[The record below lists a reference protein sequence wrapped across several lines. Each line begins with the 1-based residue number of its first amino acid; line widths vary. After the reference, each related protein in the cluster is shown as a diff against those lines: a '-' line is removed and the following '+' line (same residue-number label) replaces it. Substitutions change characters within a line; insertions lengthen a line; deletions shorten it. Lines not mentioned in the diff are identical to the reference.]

1 MRVCVATL
9 MWLALMGRTAAALDV
24 EFFDVGAV
32 PMPAERLEAFKL
44 AAEQWERALVDPI
57 TVRINVGFEDFGA
70 AKLGETRVQR
80 TTFALRDVNAALRLG
95 ATSFAEAEAVRAL
108 PMATLPLTDSR
119 GARQDTR
126 ITMSTANAK
135 ALGLGTGLNPF
146 YGQPLAHQADAQIQ
160 FNLKQA
166 DEFDYDPADGI
177 TPRKTDFVA
186 LAAREI
192 GHALGFNSMVDLQD
206 LRSNQGFEIHPST
219 LDLYRFETASRGHD
233 LSGERRHL
241 TAGPAEYF
249 DGTLER
255 ELSWGRAADDPLCDT
270 ANGACPADYWRDPLD
285 GVMSPTL
292 PLGERVPISDADVQ
306 ALDAIGYERAPVFN
320 PRRAVPVARMTV
332 GWFKPADDA
341 PCLGCELPEFPGGE
355 FDDYAPIPEF
365 SELPRELADVEF
377 NLGVQIGLDLG
388 VDGMRNRSGIGF
400 ASFRGEIANR
410 ERFNYA
416 PAPDVPGEQNLLPAV
431 QYPETLPPSIME
443 FYFRSDE
450 TAGNPFTFIAELGE
464 DGAQFDP
471 TIGEHGGYRI
481 TGFVDG
487 LGDGVLDH
495 DGMMTFLLAADG
507 LGDPDDGATHL
518 YELHPNAIDNQFA
531 SNDEDSFDFGPF
543 VPGDTYPFDGKVD
556 LYDLNNVRNHF
567 GEEGEFGT
575 PGDTFRF
582 DGVVDLSDLN
592 EVRNNFGAGVSEAN
606 AVPEPGGM
614 GLALMAVGLV
624 VVRWVARVRE

>member
-1 MRVCVATL
+1 MRVCVA
-9 MWLALMGRTAAALDV
+9 ALMLLAGMGRAAVALDV
-24 EFFDVGAV
+24 EFIDVGSV
-32 PMPAERLEAFKL
+32 PMPAERMEAFKL

-57 TVRINVGFEDFGA
+57 TVRINVGFDDFGA
-70 AKLGETRVQR
+70 TKLGVTRVQR
-80 TTFALRDVNAALRLG
+80 TTFALRDVSAALRLG
-95 ATSFAEAEAVRAL
+95 VTSFAEAEAINAL
-108 PMATLPLTDSR
+108 PFATLPLTDSQ
-119 GARQDTR
+119 GTRQDTR

-166 DEFDYDPADGI
+166 DDFDYDPGDGI

-206 LRSNQGFEIHPST
+206 LRSNQSYEIHPST
-219 LDLYRFETASRGHD
+219 LDLYRFETASLPHD
-233 LSGERRHL
+233 LSDERRRL
-241 TAGPAEYF
+241 TAGPAEFF
-249 DGTLER
+249 DKRLER
-255 ELSWGRAADDPLCDT
+255 ALSWGRAANDPLCDT
-270 ANGACPADYWRDPLD
+270 ANGACPADYWREPLD
-285 GVMSPTL
+285 GVMTPTL
-292 PLGERVPISDADVQ
+292 PLGERVRLSDADVQ
-306 ALDAIGYERAPVFN
+306 ALDAIGYERTPVFN
-320 PRRAVPVARMTV
+320 PRSAVPVARMTV
-332 GWFKPADDA
+332 GWFKLADDA
-341 PCLGCELPEFPGGE
+341 PCLGCDLPEFPGGE

-365 SELPRELADVEF
+365 SELPRELANVEF
-377 NLGVQIGLDLG
+377 NLGVQIGIDLG

-431 QYPETLPPSIME
+431 QYPETLPASIME
-443 FYFRSDE
+443 FFFRSDE
-450 TAGNPFTFIAELGE
+450 AAGDPFTFIAELGE

-487 LGDGVLDH
+487 FGDGVNDH

-507 LGDPDDGATHL
+507 LGDPDDGTTHL
-518 YELHPNAIDNQFA
+518 YQLHPNALDNKFS

-606 AVPEPGGM
+606 GVPEPGGM
-614 GLALMAVGLV
+614 GLALLSVGLV
-624 VVRWVARVRE
+624 MVRWFARMK